1 MAEPL
6 LRLAGVGKH
15 FGGVV
20 ALDGVDL
27 EVAGGEI
34 ASVIGPNGAGKTTLF
49 NVVTGAYTPDTG
61 TIELAGRRIGG
72 LKSHRI
78 VRLGMARTFQ
88 NIRLFHSLTVREHL
102 EIALGAAGRR
112 GESKGD
118 GAARLEELLDLL
130 ELRDVANRN
139 AAELPYGRQ
148 RRVEIGRAL
157 ATAPK
162 LLLLDEPVAGMSRE
176 ESSSV
181 ADLLRVLRGRGL
193 SVLLIEHDMS
203 FVMNLCDRITV
214 LDFGSVI
221 ASAAPAE
228 VQRDP
233 RVLEAYLGAETSH
246 A

>member
-49 NVVTGAYTPDTG
+49 NLVTGAYTPDTG

-72 LKSHRI
+72 LKPHRI

>member
-72 LKSHRI
+72 LKPHRI

-203 FVMNLCDRITV
+203 FVMNLCDRVTV

>member
-6 LRLAGVGKH
+6 LMLAGVGKH

-72 LKSHRI
+72 LKPHRI

>member
-72 LKSHRI
+72 LKPHRI